1 MIEIL
6 LLKHLVGANTKMSFL
21 KPKTIK
27 APPVEEP
34 EPAPTELTAETP
46 ELVKQEQARKRRRRR
61 GKKRTVITGELAPEV
76 VGKKAL
82 LG

>member
-1 MIEIL
+1 MGPL
-6 LLKHLVGANTKMSFL
+6 LP

-34 EPAPTELTAETP
+34 EPAPTELATETS
-46 ELVKQEQARKRRRRR
+46 EDIKRQEAAKRRRR
-61 GKKRTVITGELAPEV
+61 GKTTITGALAPEV
-76 VGKKAL
+76 VGKKTL

>member
-1 MIEIL
+1 MAPL
-6 LLKHLVGANTKMSFL
+6 LG

-34 EPAPTELTAETP
+34 EPAPTELATETP
-46 ELVKQEQARKRRRRR
+46 EVIKQEEAAKRRRRR
-61 GKKRTVITGELAPEV
+61 GRGKTTITGALAPEV
-76 VGKKAL
+76 VGKKTL

>member
-1 MIEIL
+1 MTPL
-6 LLKHLVGANTKMSFL
+6 LP

-34 EPAPTELTAETP
+34 EPAPTELATKTP
-46 ELVKQEQARKRRRRR
+46 ELIKQEEARKRRSRR
-61 GKKRTVITGELAPEV
+61 GRRKTVITGELAPEV
-76 VGKKAL
+76 VGKKTL